1 VRQKKLKCF
10 CVNSADDQFVLNR
23 ESFSVWHTSV
33 DCRRLRR
40 GLDRATIAGYAVAH
54 VRRCDE
60 SVRCVERVRRIVD
73 RVVFVV

>member
-1 VRQKKLKCF
+1 
-10 CVNSADDQFVLNR
+10 
-23 ESFSVWHTSV
+23 
-33 DCRRLRR
+33 LRR